1 MQLSTRGNNMYILID
16 FAFVPMTTKKWD
28 KVLDKWIST
37 SKKYSSLESSV
48 KSKNRLKILN
58 DLKNTPYERTKLEFL
73 KKKYQDPK
81 TNKQRKLT
89 TGIAAIP
96 QKDSKKVV
104 VDLLVNNPKSIK
116 DPKFKG
122 AIDSLDKKVGKRKV
136 DIIAVNDPVYD
147 LYTKKFDNRL
157 I

>member
-1 MQLSTRGNNMYILID
+1 MYLLID
-16 FAFVPMTTKKWD
+16 FSFVPMTDQKWGR
-28 KVLDKWIST
+28 VLDKWIAT
-37 SKKYSSLESSV
+37 SKKYSNLESPI
-48 KSKNRLKILN
+48 KNKNRLKILN
-58 DLKNTPYERTKLEFL
+58 DLKNTHYSRTKFEFL

-81 TNKQRKLT
+81 TNKQRKLV

-122 AIDSLDKKVGKRKV
+122 AVQSLDKKIGARKI

-147 LYTKKFDNRL
+147 LYTEKFGTRL
-157 I
+157 L